1 MFEPMN
7 TKSHKARSK
16 NAPVYPSVGRVLMK
30 LGADISLARRARKI
44 SVDDFAASMGVSR
57 STLHRLEKG
66 DAGVSLNT
74 LASALNSL
82 GRLDLLENI
91 INQTKDDVALM
102 LLRQKIPQRVV
113 GKRRKKAQNMA
124 LENNEDEQ
132 KPHENTELAGW

>member
-1 MFEPMN
+1 MN
-7 TKSHKARSK
+7 ARVHKARSK
-16 NAPVYPSVGRVLMK
+16 NAPVYPSVGRVLTK

-91 INQTKDDVALM
+91 IDQTKDDVALM

-113 GKRRKKAQNMA
+113 GKRRKKAQSTGG
-124 LENNEDEQ
+124 ENNEDEQ
-132 KPHENTELAGW
+132 EPHENTELAGW

>member
-1 MFEPMN
+1 MN
-7 TKSHKARSK
+7 TKNHKARSK

-91 INQTKDDVALM
+91 IDQTKDDVALM

-113 GKRRKKAQNMA
+113 GKRRKRAPSTSA
-124 LENNEDEQ
+124 ANNEDEQ
-132 KPHENTELAGW
+132 KPHKSTELAGW